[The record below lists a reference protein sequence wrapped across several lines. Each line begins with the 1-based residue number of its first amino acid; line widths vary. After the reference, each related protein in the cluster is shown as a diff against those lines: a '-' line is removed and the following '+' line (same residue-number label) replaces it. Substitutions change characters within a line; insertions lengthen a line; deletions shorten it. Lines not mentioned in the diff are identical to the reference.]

1 MANNSLTAAGLTIQ
15 QQPDIV
21 AELTVGYTSIYGAD
35 INLGPNTPDG
45 QMMNIYATALED
57 NLELLQSVY
66 NMFNLINAYGVQLDN
81 LAQLLGLIRQAG
93 SYTQAQVLVTVSQAV
108 TLPGQDVLVANPAA
122 TVFTVADQAGNLYQL
137 LTSHTFSAAGSA
149 TLTFVAVNIGQT
161 LTSANTITT
170 ITTPLLGVTSVNNPS
185 TSTDVIGTNEETD
198 SAFRVRMAQSFQ
210 MAAYGPADALAAQL
224 KNVPGIADAFVPD
237 NDTGGII
244 DGVFANGIM
253 TIVNQGAVSDA
264 SIAQVIYSKKGA
276 GSQQTRQF
284 VTTGNTYTNNVVD
297 GLPATDVANMAV
309 GQAVTGAGIFAGS
322 TIASITGPTS
332 ITLSHVTTATASG
345 VSLTVTPVTPAGSTL
360 KSANITRPAGNV
372 FTAWWFTAAPQ
383 ALYISFTINP
393 INGVDTFNT
402 TAIANALAAALTY
415 KLNQSAFVGQ
425 IIQAMQAIAP
435 NGYLT
440 NIFVGIAPSPSDQE
454 IAPSALQNFFTVAS
468 GNIVVST

>member
-1 MANNSLTAAGLTIQ
+1 MATNSLTAAGLTIQ

-21 AELTVGYTSIYGAD
+21 AELTTGYTSIYGAD

-66 NMFNLINAYGVQLDN
+66 NMFNPINAYGVQLDN

-122 TVFTVADQAGNLYQL
+122 TVFTVSDQAGNLYQL
-137 LTSHTFSAAGSA
+137 LTSHTFSGAGSA
-149 TLTFVAVNIGQT
+149 TLTFVAVDIGQI
-161 LTSANTITT
+161 LTAANTITT

-185 TSTDVIGTNEETD
+185 TASDIIGTNEETD

-210 MAAYGPADALAAQL
+210 MAAYGPADALRATL
-224 KNVPGIADAFVPD
+224 LNVPGVADAFVPD

-244 DGVFANGIM
+244 EGVFANGIM
-253 TIVNQGAVSDA
+253 TIVNQGAVADA
-264 SIAQVIYSKKGA
+264 TIAQVIYSKKGA

-284 VTTGNTYTNNVVD
+284 VTTGNTHSSNTID
-297 GLPATDVANMAV
+297 GLPPTDVANMAV
-309 GQAVTGAGIFAGS
+309 GQAITGAGIPANTTIS
-322 TIASITGPTS
+322 TIASGTS
-332 ITLSHVTTATASG
+332 ITISNNATATASG
-345 VSLTVTPVTPAGSTL
+345 VSLTVTPVTPSGSTL
-360 KSANITRPAGNV
+360 KSYNITRPAGNV

-383 ALYISFTINP
+383 PLYISFTIKP

-402 TAIANALAAALTY
+402 TAVANALAAALTY

-425 IIQAMQAIAP
+425 IVAAMQAIAP
-435 NGYLT
+435 NAYLT
-440 NIFVGIAPSPSDQE
+440 NIQVGTSPGPSDQQV
-454 IAPSALQNFFTVAS
+454 APSSLQNFFTVAA
-468 GNIVVST
+468 GNITVGT